1 MAGFGKQTLEKRGQ
15 RIKSQYNNVISPVED
30 TVDDFL
36 TFFLAGMETTANSM
50 SFVLW
55 YLLKHEGVYQKLQL
69 EVLIKE

>member
-1 MAGFGKQTLEKRGQ
+1 M
-15 RIKSQYNNVISPVED
+15 ED

-69 EVLIKE
+69 EVFIKE